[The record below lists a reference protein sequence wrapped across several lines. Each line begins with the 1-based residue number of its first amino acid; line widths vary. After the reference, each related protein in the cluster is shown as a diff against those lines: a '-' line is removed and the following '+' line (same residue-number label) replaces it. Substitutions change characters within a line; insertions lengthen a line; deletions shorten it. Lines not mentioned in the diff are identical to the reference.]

1 MACPEG
7 TFVEP
12 SCCCFYKCNRLF
24 ISIHC
29 STKGSTTKL
38 VESNRSRQNFVILFL
53 LYIRRCLSIKD
64 PKMGWQ
70 FGTLV
75 VLCFF
80 CIPQAVVN
88 FPPIEPGLLK
98 QDHCRRIGRKKS
110 FRCHSLVFVRFAE
123 LLLLYFPIDSQ
134 QWREVYHVA
143 TGSVISFSW
152 APRFSLVMYNCSC
165 FEFVIQFEESNL
177 CHQGPA
183 TSASL
188 VVFVEHL
195 HSRSLQR

>member
-80 CIPQAVVN
+80 LYSTSSCKFSPHRTWSFEIGSLSSN
-88 FPPIEPGLLK
+88 WSEEILSLSFLGFCSL
-98 QDHCRRIGRKKS
+98 RRIATIVLSHRLSAVEGGLSCGNRQ
-110 FRCHSLVFVRFAE
+110 CHLLFLGSPVFTCDVQ
-123 LLLLYFPIDSQ
+123 LLMF
-134 QWREVYHVA
+134 
-143 TGSVISFSW
+143 
-152 APRFSLVMYNCSC
+152 
-165 FEFVIQFEESNL
+165 
-177 CHQGPA
+177 
-183 TSASL
+183 
-188 VVFVEHL
+188 
-195 HSRSLQR
+195 